1 MPHRRRSHARR
12 RHESDDGEHLV
23 GPLLATA
30 EADEVCPAL
39 VARAHGRTDR
49 GRKRPSNEDRFLV
62 ASPAAPWSR
71 RSDEVAYR
79 MQLEY
84 DTNQLLVVADG
95 MGGHAGGAYAS
106 ELAVN
111 AVETALLS
119 TLHWLF
125 ALRPTGDER
134 DVDVL
139 SEMCAALQRADL
151 RVCEEA
157 ARSPEHADMGTT
169 LTAAYLHRISASRRP
184 RGGQPL
190 LPAPREEDVS
200 AHPRSHPRNE
210 MVHHG
215 ILESDD
221 ALAHFRNVITNFVG
235 GSQPGVR
242 VEVHRVQVAPGDV
255 ILLCTDGLTNM
266 LSDAQIAA
274 ILTAHPD
281 PRDACDRLVDA
292 ANDAGGQ
299 DNVTAVVARC
309 EDSRTPRRGSPAEGP
324 RSPACGPFVDDVDR
338 PARSP
343 ATRVRPSRA

>member
-1 MPHRRRSHARR
+1 MHAVATSQTM
-12 RHESDDGEHLV
+12 ESTWSDRFSQPPEL
-23 GPLLATA
+23 
-30 EADEVCPAL
+30 DEVCPAL

-71 RSDEVAYR
+71 RSDDLAYR
-79 MQLEY
+79 MPLEY

-95 MGGHAGGAYAS
+95 MGGHAGGAHAS
-106 ELAVN
+106 ELAVT

-139 SEMCAALQRADL
+139 GEMCAALQRADL

-169 LTAAYLHRISASRRP
+169 LTAAYLHGSRLFVAHAGDSRCYLL
-184 RGGQPL
+184 RGKKMYRL
-190 LPAPREEDVS
+190 TRDHTLV
-200 AHPRSHPRNE
+200 NE
-210 MVHHG
+210 MVQHG
-215 ILESDD
+215 ILASEDE
-221 ALAHFRNVITNFVG
+221 ALAPFRSVITNFVG

-242 VEVHRVQVAPGDV
+242 VEVHRVHVAPGDAV
-255 ILLCTDGLTNM
+255 LLCTDGLTNM

-274 ILTAHPD
+274 ILTAYPD

-292 ANDAGGQ
+292 ANDAGGK
-299 DNVTAVVARC
+299 DNITAVVARC
-309 EDSRTPRRGSPAEGP
+309 EELPDAAQRLPG
-324 RSPACGPFVDDVDR
+324 
-338 PARSP
+338 
-343 ATRVRPSRA
+343 